1 MELIEAAK
9 AGDAGTIERL
19 LAADPGQVDALGD
32 DGFSALHYAAF
43 QGGAAATKALL
54 AGGANA
60 NIVADNEMRVR
71 PLHSAAAVRD
81 VASAELLLDA
91 GADPDAR
98 QQLGYTALHAAAHND
113 DEALATLLLR
123 HGADPALRNDQGAD
137 ARGIAQARES
147 TAVLALLG

>member
-1 MELIEAAK
+1 MELVEAAK
-9 AGDAGTIERL
+9 TGDAGAIERL
-19 LAADPGQVDALGD
+19 LAVDAAQVDALGE

-54 AGGANA
+54 AGGANP
-60 NIVADNEMRVR
+60 NVVADNEMRVR
-71 PLHSAAAVRD
+71 PLHSAAAARD

-113 DEALATLLLR
+113 DEAMAALLLR
-123 HGADPALRNDQGAD
+123 HGADPTLRIDQGAD